1 MEVIQ
6 GSKAGS
12 MALGAALGRLLD
24 EIPQKFLLATVLKG
38 PAFRVPALID
48 EALDMVELEDWSRTA
63 GWNPDVLGL
72 SSSSLLEDELNVMF
86 LMSVSASGVGRSL
99 TSPISMRLMGCS
111 GW

>member
-1 MEVIQ
+1 MTLPELPGFAGDSSLLVVSVSSGGSCDFCPWAADGGVWPVEVIQ

-63 GWNPDVLGL
+63 V
-72 SSSSLLEDELNVMF
+72 
-86 LMSVSASGVGRSL
+86 
-99 TSPISMRLMGCS
+99 
-111 GW
+111 